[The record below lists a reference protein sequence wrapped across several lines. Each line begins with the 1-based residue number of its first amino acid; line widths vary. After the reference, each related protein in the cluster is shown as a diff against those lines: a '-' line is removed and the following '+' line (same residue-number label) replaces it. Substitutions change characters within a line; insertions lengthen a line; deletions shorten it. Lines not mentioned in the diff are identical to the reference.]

1 MEEII
6 PLYIF
11 YAQVNISLQFPSL
24 HPPDDTYHQYLSIK
38 LDDVRKT
45 ELSGVDR
52 YSYIFYHDL
61 RYKLLEGKLNN
72 DKEFNYY
79 LWEEKYQKSQLP
91 QKGAHFQYQNIRTGQ
106 HPEKQG

>member
-1 MEEII
+1 MQPKQIKFKTI
-6 PLYIF
+6 DLALLWVTQYRYI
-11 YAQVNISLQFPSL
+11 LQ
-24 HPPDDTYHQYLSIK
+24 Q
-38 LDDVRKT
+38 
-45 ELSGVDR
+45 E
-52 YSYIFYHDL
+52 L

-72 DKEFNYY
+72 DKEFNYN